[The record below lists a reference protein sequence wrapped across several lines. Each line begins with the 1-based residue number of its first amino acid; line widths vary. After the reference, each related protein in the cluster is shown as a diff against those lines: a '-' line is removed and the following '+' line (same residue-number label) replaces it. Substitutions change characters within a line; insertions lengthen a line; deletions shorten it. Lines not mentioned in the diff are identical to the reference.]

1 MRTGIR
7 SGTPRTGPSSA
18 PAGGAKAPP
27 GSSPSPATPAPLGTL
42 ARLAPLLVLGQ
53 MCSLQLGA
61 AVAKSLYGRVDP
73 VVVAG
78 MRLGFA
84 AVLLALLVRPRLATY
99 NRAQWLGACALGL
112 VFAGNNL
119 TFFLAIDRL
128 PLGVAATVE
137 LLGPLLLAVALS
149 RRPAHLVAGLLG
161 LGGVL
166 LLGAPGG
173 ELPLAGLG
181 FGLAAA
187 GCRTAYVLLSKRVGA
202 LFPDFGGLSL
212 ALLAGAC
219 VLVPLAAVHGGGDV
233 RADPGALLPGCAV
246 ALLSSLVPYALDMT
260 VLRRIDSRAFGVLLA
275 LTPAVG
281 ALVGLAFLGEP
292 LGVREVLASA
302 LVVVAAGWSARARD
316 GRPEREDGGGEAPA
330 EGKNG
335 GGEAPAEGKNGEK

>member
-7 SGTPRTGPSSA
+7 STPPRTGP
-18 PAGGAKAPP
+18 P
-27 GSSPSPATPAPLGTL
+27 PAPTGPRAAGSL

-84 AVLLALLVRPRLATY
+84 AVLLALLVRPRLASY
-99 NRAQWLGACALGL
+99 SRAQWLGACALGL

-119 TFFLAIDRL
+119 TFFLALDRL

-149 RRPAHLVAGLLG
+149 RRPAHLLAGLLG
-161 LGGVL
+161 LCGVL

-187 GCRTAYVLLSKRVGA
+187 GCRTAYVLLSKRVGR

-219 VLVPLAAVHGGGDV
+219 ALVPLAAVHGGGQV

-292 LGVREVLASA
+292 LGVREVVAIA
-302 LVVVAAGWSARARD
+302 LVVVAAGWSARA
-316 GRPEREDGGGEAPA
+316 G
-330 EGKNG
+330 NG
-335 GGEAPAEGKNGEK
+335 GGARTAGRD

>member
-1 MRTGIR
+1 
-7 SGTPRTGPSSA
+7 
-18 PAGGAKAPP
+18 
-27 GSSPSPATPAPLGTL
+27 
-42 ARLAPLLVLGQ
+42 

-84 AVLLALLVRPRLATY
+84 AVLFALLVRPRFATY
-99 NRAQWLGACALGL
+99 NRAQWLGAGALGL

-119 TFFLAIDRL
+119 TFFLALDRL

-149 RRPAHLVAGLLG
+149 RTAAHLAAGLLG
-161 LGGVL
+161 LCGVL
-166 LLGAPGG
+166 LLGAPGS
-173 ELPLAGLG
+173 ELPVVGMA

-187 GCRTAYVLLSKRVGA
+187 GCRTAYVLLSKHVGR

-219 VLVPLAAVHGGGDV
+219 VLVPVAAVRGGGAV
-233 RADPGALLPGCAV
+233 RADPGLLLPGCAV
-246 ALLSSLVPYALDMT
+246 ALLSSLIPYALDMT

-292 LGVREVLASA
+292 LGARECVAIA
-302 LVVVAAGWSARARD
+302 LVVAAAAWSARAGS
-316 GRPEREDGGGEAPA
+316 GRGNAG
-330 EGKNG
+330 
-335 GGEAPAEGKNGEK
+335 

>member
-7 SGTPRTGPSSA
+7 STPPRTGP
-18 PAGGAKAPP
+18 P
-27 GSSPSPATPAPLGTL
+27 PAPTGPRAAGSL

-84 AVLLALLVRPRLATY
+84 AVLLALLVRPRLASY
-99 NRAQWLGACALGL
+99 SRAQWLGACALGL

-119 TFFLAIDRL
+119 TFFLALDRL

-149 RRPAHLVAGLLG
+149 RRPAHLLAGLLG
-161 LGGVL
+161 LCGVL

-187 GCRTAYVLLSKRVGA
+187 GCRTAYVLLSKRVGR

-219 VLVPLAAVHGGGDV
+219 ALVPLAAVHGGGQV

-292 LGVREVLASA
+292 LGVREVVAIA
-302 LVVVAAGWSARARD
+302 LVVVAAGWSARAGSGGGH
-316 GRPEREDGGGEAPA
+316 GRPDGI
-330 EGKNG
+330 
-335 GGEAPAEGKNGEK
+335 EKHGRVRLA

>member
-7 SGTPRTGPSSA
+7 SDPPRTGPPSA
-18 PAGGAKAPP
+18 PGGTKAP
-27 GSSPSPATPAPLGTL
+27 GSL
-42 ARLAPLLVLGQ
+42 ARLAPVLVLGQ

-84 AVLLALLVRPRLATY
+84 AVLLALLVRPRLAAY
-99 NRAQWLGACALGL
+99 SRAQWLGACALGL

-119 TFFLAIDRL
+119 TFFLALDRL

-149 RRPAHLVAGLLG
+149 RRPAHLAAGLLG
-161 LGGVL
+161 LCGVL

-187 GCRTAYVLLSKRVGA
+187 GCRTAYVLLSKRVGR

-219 VLVPLAAVHGGGDV
+219 VLVPLAAVHGGGQV

-292 LGVREVLASA
+292 LGVREVVAIG
-302 LVVVAAGWSARARD
+302 LVVVAAGWSART
-316 GRPEREDGGGEAPA
+316 GGGGARRNRRA
-330 EGKNG
+330 GLKNTDNQG
-335 GGEAPAEGKNGEK
+335 